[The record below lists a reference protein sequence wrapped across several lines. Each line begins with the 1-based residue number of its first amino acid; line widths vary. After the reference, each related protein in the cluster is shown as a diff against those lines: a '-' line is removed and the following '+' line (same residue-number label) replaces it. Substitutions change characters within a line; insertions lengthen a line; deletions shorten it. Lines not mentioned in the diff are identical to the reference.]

1 MQLTN
6 IVPFLLEDMLKQNN
20 ARYSRGDDWAPHIVV
35 DGKLIT
41 GQNPASSE
49 GAAKAVLQALQ
60 QD

>member
-1 MQLTN
+1 
-6 IVPFLLEDMLKQNN
+6 
-20 ARYSRGDDWAPHIVV
+20 VV

-60 QD
+60 QG